1 MALLKGFP
9 PSNTISPSVRI
20 AERDL
25 SFYGN
30 VLQSGTTGAFIGFAS
45 KGPVN
50 LPVLIS
56 NQVELNKIFGYPH
69 PDTGD
74 PYLLYAASQY
84 LRTSQ
89 ACYIL
94 RVAETSTVNNY
105 AATTATVDLI
115 AAGERITIHSNQIG
129 PDNTYTISKDTF
141 FRWKLNGVLA
151 SKILVV
157 PAGIYT
163 TAEMVTLLNDQLIT
177 DVDGIEFFIY
187 NETSLNITSATS
199 VNNTI
204 GLRSTWAYGNNS
216 SIEFVSVLNSLYG
229 ENSEVGLGT
238 GMLPAESMG
247 TYSKYPT
254 SDSYQG
260 NGNFDFTGLT
270 GQSLEVV
277 IDGTDNSNID
287 GVIQVI
293 SLASLEGSSQNI
305 SNILLA
311 INIEIS
317 NLPGGFYAKNVGGKL
332 AFETLHTGRDA
343 KILVKTNPTASVVFG
358 FTGITEMGVSPT
370 GSSSDINVDTLGIV
384 SGFSYSNVS
393 FGFNSAN
400 INNLVIPVVPEIS
413 MTITADSPGIDGND
427 TTVLIENDPETGNFN
442 LLVFNKG
449 FQVEAWGQLSKNPG
463 SRYYVETYLN
473 LVSDYIRAIDN
484 TLVAAPPA
492 NNGPNGST
500 LKGGTDGI
508 PPDPDDQDSILIG
521 NRVSY
526 TGLWALSEPDQITI
540 DVVAVPG
547 HSSTR
552 VVKALIDMCT
562 ERGDAFA
569 IIDPPF
575 GLTVREIIQWANGVH
590 PLNSFPLN
598 TDFAALYWPW
608 LMINDTDNGINVWVP
623 PSGSV
628 CGAYAQS
635 DANSGPWF
643 APAGVNRGIL
653 TNVLDVY
660 SRPSLAE
667 RDLMYGNG
675 NAINPIVTFA
685 DTNGFVIFGQKT
697 LQRRPTALDRVNVR
711 RMMFYIERQIKN
723 NAKSLLF
730 EPNDASTR
738 SQFVSLAKQTLDS
751 VLVQRG
757 LTAYTVECDGRL
769 NTADVI
775 DRNELRAKI
784 GVIPTKAVEFIF
796 IEFTIQR
803 TGTI

>member
-25 SFYGN
+25 SFYGD
-30 VLQSGTTGAFIGFAS
+30 VLQSGTIGAFVGFAS
-45 KGPVN
+45 KGPIN
-50 LPVLIS
+50 LPTLVA
-56 NQVELNKIFGYPH
+56 NQTELTRIFGYPH

-89 ACYIL
+89 ACYVL
-94 RVAETSTVNNY
+94 RVGETNTVNDY
-105 AATTATVDLI
+105 AATTASVDLL
-115 AAGERITIHSNQIG
+115 AAGSVVEINSNYIG
-129 PDNTYTISKDTF
+129 PYNSYVISKDSF

-157 PAGIYT
+157 PTGTYT
-163 TAEMVTLLNDQLIT
+163 PAEIVTILNDQLIV
-177 DVDGIEFFIY
+177 DVDGIEFFVFTDGI
-187 NETSLNITSATS
+187 ND
-199 VNNTI
+199 TI
-204 GLRSTWAYGNNS
+204 GVKTVWAYGPNA
-216 SIEFVSVLNSLYG
+216 SIEFISVLDSLYG

-238 GMLPAESMG
+238 GMMPAESMG
-247 TYSKYPT
+247 NSSKYPT
-254 SDSYQG
+254 SDPYQASGSY
-260 NGNFDFTGLT
+260 DFTGLT
-270 GQSLEVV
+270 GQTLEVV
-277 IDGTDNSNID
+277 VDGTDNPNID

-293 SLASLEGSSQNI
+293 SLAALEGSNQVI
-305 SNILLA
+305 ADIVTA
-311 INIEIS
+311 INSEITS
-317 NLPGGFYAKNVGGKL
+317 LPGGFYAKAVGDKL
-332 AFETLHTGRDA
+332 AFETLHSGRDA
-343 KILVKTNPTASVVFG
+343 KLLVKTNATASTIFG
-358 FTGITEMGVSPT
+358 FTGVTAMGTSPS
-370 GSSSDINVDTLGIV
+370 GSSGDVNIDTLGIV
-384 SGFSYSNVS
+384 
-393 FGFNSAN
+393 FGIAATTD
-400 INNLVIPVVPEIS
+400 VS
-413 MTITADSPGIDGND
+413 MTITADSAGIDGND
-427 TTVLIENDPETGNFN
+427 TTVLVENDPETGNFN

-449 FQVEAWGQLSKNPG
+449 VQVEAWGQLSKNSG

-473 LVSDYIRAIDN
+473 LVSDYVRAIDN
-484 TLVAAPPA
+484 TLVGAPPA

-500 LKGGTDGI
+500 LSGGTDGI
-508 PPDPDDQDSILIG
+508 PPDPDDQDSLLIG
-521 NRVSY
+521 NRVSF
-526 TGLWALSEPDQITI
+526 TGLWSLSEPDQLTI

-590 PLNSFPLN
+590 PLNNFPLN

-608 LMINDTDNGINVWVP
+608 LMISDLDNNIDVWVP

-628 CGAYAQS
+628 AGVYAQNDS
-635 DANSGPWF
+635 IAGPWY
-643 APAGVNRGIL
+643 APAGLSRGVL

-660 SRPSLAE
+660 NRPSLAE

-675 NAINPIVTFA
+675 NAVNPIVTFA
-685 DTNGFVIFGQKT
+685 DTAGFIIFGQKT

-723 NAKSLLF
+723 SSKTLLF
-730 EPNDASTR
+730 EPNDESTR
-738 SQFVSLAKQTLDS
+738 NQFVSIARRILDS

-757 LTAYTVECDGRL
+757 LTAYTVQCDEAL
-769 NTADVI
+769 NTPDVI

-784 GVIPTKAVEFIF
+784 GVVPTKSVEFIF

-803 TGTI
+803 TGTITGA